1 MDQGLLV
8 VMWIASG
15 AFIGGV
21 ITPLVTENKR
31 GNGWLTMAV
40 GVVAGMAGNV
50 IFLIPLWLLLSQIL
64 PNDERAALPG
74 WQRDMVTLA
83 EVQAAA
89 PSSGLPSLQ
98 DSTARLRELLWPAP
112 RVGGHSHRAAYI
124 QVFVA
129 LALLTALEVVL
140 TVVDFGVPMTGP
152 LVMLSTI
159 KVLLVAMFFMH
170 LRYDSRWYASFF
182 VYAVPFAAL
191 IVIVLALAA

>member
-1 MDQGLLV
+1 MDQGLMI

-21 ITPLVTENKR
+21 ITPLVTETKR
-31 GNGWLTMAV
+31 ANGWLNMSV
-40 GVVAGMAGNV
+40 GVVAGMVGNV
-50 IFLIPLWLLLSQIL
+50 IFLFPLWLLLSQIL
-64 PNDERAALPG
+64 PKDELATHPG
-74 WQRDMVTLA
+74 WQRDMITLA
-83 EVQAAA
+83 DVQAAA
-89 PSSGLPSLQ
+89 PQPGLPSLQ
-98 DSTARLRELLWPAP
+98 DATSRLRELLWPAP
-112 RVGGHSHRAAYI
+112 RAEGHSHRAAYI